1 MNQALPFPKIKLCM
15 SAVSLNLNFFF
26 QGGEEYGS
34 EGEEASQ
41 LEDDDTTL
49 DDIKVKN
56 KI

>member
-1 MNQALPFPKIKLCM
+1 M
-15 SAVSLNLNFFF
+15 SAVGSNMDFLF

-49 DDIKVKN
+49 DDIKVMN
-56 KI
+56 KILLDNHFV